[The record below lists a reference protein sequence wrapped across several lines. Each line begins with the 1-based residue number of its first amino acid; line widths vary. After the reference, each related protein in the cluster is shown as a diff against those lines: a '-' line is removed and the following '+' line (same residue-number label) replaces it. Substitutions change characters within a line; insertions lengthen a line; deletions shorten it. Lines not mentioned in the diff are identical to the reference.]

1 MTKNPGKLIVTTL
14 GELIRQFA
22 CVSVRPMNLEH
33 CQSHCAYVH
42 DACYQAVFDDDLQRY
57 SPQASE
63 TFPYVANIEDC
74 REDVLRAWPD
84 RFWIWFISLSESDRA
99 ELKKEMVVPLPFD
112 AEALLAI
119 G

>member
-1 MTKNPGKLIVTTL
+1 MNTQQLTYTTL
-14 GELIRQFA
+14 AELIRRFA

-33 CQSHCAYVH
+33 CQAHCAYVH
-42 DACYQAVFDDDLQRY
+42 DSCYQAVFDDDLCRY
-57 SPQASE
+57 SRGASE
-63 TFPYVANIEDC
+63 TFPYVENIGGC

-84 RFWIWFISLSESDRA
+84 RFWVWFIALSESDRA
-99 ELKKEMVVPLPFD
+99 ELKKEVVVPLPFD